1 MNILVTGGAG
11 FIGSNFAKHWMLQY
25 PDDLVSVL
33 DKFTYAGNR
42 ENLSDLSQDR
52 LQIVE
57 GDICDSEIVKDAIEN
72 IDIVVHLAAESHVDR
87 SIMGA
92 EIAGRTNFMGTL
104 TLLEAAREAD
114 LRCFLHMSTDEVYG
128 SIEQGYA
135 SEITPFS
142 PCSPYS
148 ASKAAADHLAHSYF
162 VTYELPVIIARPGNN
177 YGPYQFPEKL
187 VPLFVY
193 KALRNEPLPVYGDG
207 RQVRDWLHVEDCC
220 QALRV
225 LIENGQPGEAYNVPA
240 GNEHQNLETILL
252 ILDELNKPES
262 LIKHVTDRPGHD
274 VRYAMAGDKI
284 AVLGWKPEM
293 DWEQGMRQTVRW
305 FADHQDWMEESFQRG
320 REFHESWY
328 QNRQ

>member
-1 MNILVTGGAG
+1 
-11 FIGSNFAKHWMLQY
+11 
-25 PDDLVSVL
+25 
-33 DKFTYAGNR
+33 
-42 ENLSDLSQDR
+42 
-52 LQIVE
+52 
-57 GDICDSEIVKDAIEN
+57 
-72 IDIVVHLAAESHVDR
+72 
-87 SIMGA
+87 
-92 EIAGRTNFMGTL
+92 
-104 TLLEAAREAD
+104 
-114 LRCFLHMSTDEVYG
+114 MSTDEVYG

-328 QNRQ
+328 QNR